1 MLNEKYTKIKK
12 YLLDQYQDESYDIQK
27 KMEYLFYFV
36 QIGLGFF
43 LALIFLRIFG
53 NSNIYLII
61 GDLFIGLLLLVSI
74 LGIIYKKPYA
84 AGNSINFLPFSV
96 LFYHIIED
104 YQQGLEISLESM
116 FATLAFLIFGLLFIS
131 LFAIRRRQM
140 LGYAFF
146 SVLTLLMNYIAV
158 VETTFNGEINPVNIT
173 HFIAAL
179 LGLFT
184 SFLMASLVLHL
195 LHEVMFLAQ
204 KTQKVT
210 EKKYTTLFSK
220 MRDAFGYFRLLRDDS
235 GKATDLVVKEYNQS
249 LFDLV
254 TPQDE
259 TLENKTIS
267 EINLPGEIRER
278 TQDWIKLFEEVIEK
292 NEEYFD
298 ELYSPVVKKWF
309 LITVFSPFPDECV
322 VILKDISD
330 IKKQQKE
337 LKIAKEKAEESNK
350 LKSSFLNT
358 ISHEVRTPL
367 NQITG
372 LLHVIQDSYSDDES
386 LAEMIE
392 LINHSSG
399 YLTEVIDNLLEAAVM
414 QTNHVK
420 MNLREENIQT
430 HLDNAVD
437 FVNKQIKAANKQ
449 KNIRFSIDNRLP
461 DDLVSLNTDPKMLE
475 HILKKLLSNAVK
487 YTREGDIVFK
497 IWKKGNDIMFSVSDT
512 GVGIEK
518 DKQHIIF
525 NQFRQA
531 DEGNTRKYG
540 GLGLGLAISAFFA
553 NKLNGEIHVDST
565 PGEGSV
571 FYFRHPV

>member
-1 MLNEKYTKIKK
+1 MVKEKYNKIKRNF
-12 YLLDQYQDESYDIQK
+12 LNQYQDESYDIQK

-53 NSNIYLII
+53 NSNVYLII

-74 LGIIYKKPYA
+74 LGVYYKKPYT

-104 YQQGLEISLESM
+104 YQQGLEISLESL
-116 FATLAFLIFGLLFIS
+116 FATLAFLVFGLLFIS

-140 LGYAFF
+140 LGYAFL
-146 SVLTLLMNYIAV
+146 SILTLLVNYIAI
-158 VETTFNGEINPVNIT
+158 VETTFNGEINSVNIT

-179 LGLFT
+179 LGLLT

-195 LHEVMFLAQ
+195 LHEVMFLAKQ
-204 KTQKVT
+204 THKVT

-220 MRDAFGYFRLLRDDS
+220 MKDSFGYFRLLRDNS
-235 GKATDLVVKEYNQS
+235 GKATDIIVKEYNQS
-249 LFDLV
+249 LLNLV
-254 TPQDE
+254 QPKNEYIED
-259 TLENKTIS
+259 KAIS
-267 EINLPGEIRER
+267 ELDLPDEISER
-278 TQDWIKLFEEVIEK
+278 AHDWIKLFEKIVDN
-292 NEEYFD
+292 NEEHFD

-322 VILKDISD
+322 LILKDISD

-337 LKIAKEKAEESNK
+337 LEIAKEKAEESNR

-358 ISHEVRTPL
+358 ISHEIRTPL

-372 LLHVIQDSYSDDES
+372 LLHVIRESYSDEES

-399 YLTEVIDNLLEAAVM
+399 YLTEIIDNLLEASAM
-414 QTNHVK
+414 QTNYVEI
-420 MNLREENIQT
+420 NFREEDIQT
-430 HLDNAVD
+430 HLDNAVE
-437 FVNKQIKAANKQ
+437 FVKNQIKVANKQ
-449 KNIRFSIDNRLP
+449 ENIRFSIDNQLP
-461 DDLVSLNTDPKMLE
+461 DDLARLNTDPKMLE

-487 YTREGDIVFK
+487 YTAEGDIVFK
-497 IWKKGNDIMFSVSDT
+497 IRQKDNNIIFSVSDT

-518 DKQHIIF
+518 DKQDIIF
-525 NQFRQA
+525 DKFRQA

-553 NKLNGEIHVDST
+553 NKLNGEIHVEST

>member
-1 MLNEKYTKIKK
+1 MLKEKYTKIKK

>member
-1 MLNEKYTKIKK
+1 MLKEKYTKIKK

-392 LINHSSG
+392 LINHSSS